1 MPNLFKVGDRVYVD
15 GYTVPNAKDEKVHVK
30 GRGTVTI
37 IDICYNVTMDKPF
50 VDELGRKRYTFTATA
65 EELSPLKNKENKIVC
80 YVKDRTVHC
89 KLFSAEG
96 LIAHTQA
103 TCNTDDAF
111 DFLTGVQI
119 ALQRMLK
126 TQNKELVL
134 PAPKT
139 IKFIDF
145 N

>member
-15 GYTVPNAKDEKVHVK
+15 GYTVSNAKDEKVHVK
-30 GRGTVTI
+30 GSGTVTM

-50 VDELGRKRYTFTATA
+50 VDELGRKRSNFTATA
-65 EELSPLKNKENKIVC
+65 EELSHLKDKDTKIVC
-80 YVKDRTVHC
+80 YVKERTVHC
-89 KLFSAEG
+89 KLFGAEG
-96 LIAHTQA
+96 LTAHTQA